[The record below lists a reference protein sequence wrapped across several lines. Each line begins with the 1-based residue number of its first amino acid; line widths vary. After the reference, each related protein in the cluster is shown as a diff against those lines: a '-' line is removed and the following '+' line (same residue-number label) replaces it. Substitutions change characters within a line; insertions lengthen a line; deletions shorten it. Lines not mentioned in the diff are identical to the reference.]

1 MFQPYNHTSN
11 LSFSKTPA
19 CSEISLNL
27 LAATEAL
34 RRHILRHARIGNYLL
49 FRYVKYQSD
58 MAKHDARNVAYCRI
72 KTRASRDTIFVKFGE
87 ISKSAQE
94 NGFVTSVCA
103 KIIARRPG

>member
-34 RRHILRHARIGNYLL
+34 SPPHLA
-49 FRYVKYQSD
+49 
-58 MAKHDARNVAYCRI
+58 
-72 KTRASRDTIFVKFGE
+72 TRTNR
-87 ISKSAQE
+87 
-94 NGFVTSVCA
+94 
-103 KIIARRPG
+103 